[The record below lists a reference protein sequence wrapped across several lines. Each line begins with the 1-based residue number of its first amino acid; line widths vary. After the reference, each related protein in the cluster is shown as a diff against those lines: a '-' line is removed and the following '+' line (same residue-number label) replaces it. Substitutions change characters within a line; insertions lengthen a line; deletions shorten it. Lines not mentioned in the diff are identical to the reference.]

1 MRKKSS
7 GGNVHKK
14 GGWGILI
21 GIPLSLF
28 VCGIILITLGTYNYM
43 KSAYFLTGMFLK
55 HEHSAAD
62 TAIDRKS
69 VYPDYGEE
77 FGSLL
82 IISAGIDAPVFNGD
96 SDEELNKGIGHYFG
110 SRYPGENGKVVLSG
124 HRNTVFK
131 NLGKAKIG
139 DTVVFETNYGTYTYK
154 VEGIRITTG
163 TDKTITDAADGSETL
178 VLYTCYPFNYIG
190 NAPNRYVVTC
200 TLVKGGAQR

>member
-1 MRKKSS
+1 MRKEKIS
-7 GGNVHKK
+7 K
-14 GGWGILI
+14 GDVQKNRGWGILI

-28 VCGIILITLGTYNYM
+28 ICGIILITVGTYNYM

-55 HEHSAAD
+55 NEYSSAE
-62 TAIDRKS
+62 TVSESKS
-69 VYPDYGEE
+69 IYPNYGAE
-77 FGSLL
+77 FGNL
-82 IISAGIDAPVFNGD
+82 IIVSAGIDVPVFNGD
-96 SDEELNKGIGHYFG
+96 SDEELNKGAGHYFG
-110 SRYPGENGKVVLSG
+110 SRYPGENGKIVLAG

-139 DTVVFETNYGTYTYK
+139 DTVVFETKYGTYTYK
-154 VEGIRITTG
+154 VTGIRITTG

-200 TLVKGGAQR
+200 SLVNGGAK